1 MIRVLIAD
9 DQALVRGGFHS
20 ILAGQ
25 DDIDVIGETEDGN
38 ETVELVE
45 RLRPDVVLMDIRMPG
60 IDGIE
65 ATRRIVA
72 RDIATRVL
80 VLTTFDIDDYVYEA
94 MKAGASGFLLK
105 TAPPRQLAEAVRT
118 IAAGDALLA
127 PSVTRRLVEQFV
139 RRPPPGTSV
148 PPALDELTERER
160 DVLKLLA
167 GALSNAEIAAEL
179 VVSEATVKSHVNRI
193 LTKLNLRDRAQAI
206 VLAYETGLIEPGSS
220 PVRSSAT

>member
-1 MIRVLIAD
+1 VIRVLIAD

-25 DDIDVIGETEDGN
+25 DDIEVVGEAEDGQQA
-38 ETVELVE
+38 VEAVE
-45 RLRPDVVLMDIRMPG
+45 QLRPDVVLMDIRMPG

-72 RDIATRVL
+72 RGLPARVL
-80 VLTTFDIDDYVYEA
+80 VLTTFDVDDYVYEA

-139 RRPPPGTSV
+139 RRPPPGAAV
-148 PPALDELTERER
+148 PPGLEELTEREL

-167 GALSNAEIAAEL
+167 QALSNAEIAETL

-193 LTKLNLRDRAQAI
+193 LGKLDLRDRAQAI
-206 VLAYETGLIEPGSS
+206 VLAYESGLVQPGAGS
-220 PVRSSAT
+220 RS